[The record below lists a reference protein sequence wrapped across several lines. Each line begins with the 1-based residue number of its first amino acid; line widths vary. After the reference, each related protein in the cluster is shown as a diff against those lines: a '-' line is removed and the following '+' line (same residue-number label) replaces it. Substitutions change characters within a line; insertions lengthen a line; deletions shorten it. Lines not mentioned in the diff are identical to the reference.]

1 MLTNAQLIFTIRTI
15 YPQITAAD
23 HGRKYWVLSMMDI
36 DTQASTAEI
45 YKWNFPN
52 LTQPTPQQIVATW
65 AARSSE
71 LSTVPT
77 SCTRK
82 QGNLALLQ
90 MGHLDQIESL
100 VAAAPRKVK
109 IAFDEAATYERADA
123 NLIYVANAAGMSSA
137 DLDALFTLAVTL

>member
-1 MLTNAQLIFTIRTI
+1 MLTNAQLIFAIRTI
-15 YPQITAAD
+15 YPQIAAAD
-23 HGRKYWVLSMMDI
+23 HGRKYWVLSTMDG

-52 LTQPTPQQIVATW
+52 LVQPTPQQILAIW

-90 MGHLDQIESL
+90 LGRLDQILTL
-100 VAAAPRKVK
+100 VAAAQRKVK
-109 IAFDEAATYERADA
+109 IAFDEAATFERTDP
-123 NLIYVANAAGMSSA
+123 NLISLANAAGMSSA